1 MGKREAWLHTW
12 PALRRPLLPLLRYP
26 RAKRFAAGGHEAL
39 YECLV
44 CTCPGLGWVGFTPLE
59 EEEGPRARALLF
71 EDTARRQP
79 SAGGKSTL
87 ARHSSCWYLGPGHP
101 VRRTMRKTI
110 TFGCLGHQ
118 SMVCCYGSLGRL
130 GQGVIEFDPQKSPR
144 KKETQRLRESETL
157 PQVPQPG
164 AGRQT

>member
-87 ARHSSCWYLGPGHP
+87 ARHPPCWYLGPGHP

-118 SMVCCYGSLGRL
+118 SMVCFLW
-130 GQGVIEFDPQKSPR
+130 
-144 KKETQRLRESETL
+144 
-157 PQVPQPG
+157 QP
-164 AGRQT
+164 RQTRTRSYRIRSPEEPQEEGDPEAQRR